1 MAGSIDLIA
10 FSQTTQNNGYDYVTP
25 AAGTDDYS
33 FSGDDLYI
41 QDDGKIVAACFIDA
55 TTTKGARA
63 RFKAKSQ
70 ADWSEFTGCSLD
82 SGLRAPGIIYCGH
95 VLKKGD
101 ILNAQVDNLNTNEIS
116 NLLLAFSKK
125 PGAYVTE
132 QPPEIPA
139 GAIWIKGI
147 FTTACVAITW
157 TKLVTGT
164 WSYNFQRD
172 RKYKILG
179 MAATSAAGLAARLI
193 AKTGSSPEFLASRPG
208 VPASYELTE
217 VNGPKWYFMGTD
229 FVFEGLNPPTVEG
242 LDTTTSSSFKI
253 DLLILPL

>member
-1 MAGSIDLIA
+1 MPGSIDLIA
-10 FSQTTQNNGYDYVTP
+10 FSQTTQNNGYDYVCP

-41 QDDGKIVAACFIDA
+41 QDDGAIVAGCFIDA

-82 SGLRAPGIIYCGH
+82 SGLRLPGLVYCGH
-95 VLKKGD
+95 PLKKGD
-101 ILNAQVDNLNTNEIS
+101 VLNAQVDNLNTNEIS
-116 NLLLAFSKK
+116 NVLLAFSKK
-125 PGAYVTE
+125 QGAYVTAH
-132 QPPEIPA
+132 PPRIPD
-139 GAIWIKGI
+139 GAIWVKGI

-157 TKLVTGT
+157 TKMVTGS

-179 MAATSAAGLAARLI
+179 MSATSASGLGCRLI
-193 AKTGSSPEFLASRPG
+193 AKTGSSAEFMACRPG
-208 VPASYELTE
+208 CPASYELTE
-217 VNGPKWYFMGTD
+217 VNGPVWYFMGTD
-229 FVFEGLNPPTVEG
+229 LVFEGLNPPTPEF
-242 LDTTTSSSFKI
+242 LATTTDSSQKI